1 MLHRIII
8 LCTLSCTALCAAET
22 DPDLPKPFDPTTLE
36 SLVVSSPFNRAI
48 NPSDTLI
55 LTGLAYVDGKPIA
68 HLLDTETKKTH
79 VVSEKPNHDGWVLVT
94 AVPARDF
101 KRAQATIRIGGEEVT
116 IRSNATAAADSR
128 KTSSGGQPPPSGDR
142 GPREGRGPSEG
153 DRGYSRDRR
162 GPSKEDIER
171 FQSMSQE
178 AQEKV
183 RNLFREGRDKMMN
196 MSEDDRRN
204 YIRSN
209 VEKIYAEDQQRRGG
223 SSGGGGGRPP
233 RR

>member
-1 MLHRIII
+1 MQRSALFFA
-8 LCTLSCTALCAAET
+8 LLLSLTARADEP
-22 DPDLPKPFDPTTLE
+22 DDDLPKPFNPETL
-36 SLVVSSPFNRAI
+36 SALVTSSPFNRAI

-55 LTGLAYVDGKPIA
+55 LTGLAYVGGKPIA
-68 HLLDTETKKTH
+68 HLLDSETKKTH
-79 VVSEKPNHDGWVLVT
+79 VVSEKPNHDGWVLVN
-94 AVPARDF
+94 ALPARDF

-116 IRSNATAAADSR
+116 IRSNAGAAAEAR
-128 KTSSGGQPPPSGDR
+128 KSSGGGPPPSSSSGDR
-142 GPREGRGPSEG
+142 GRGPSEG

-171 FQSMSQE
+171 FQSMSPE

-183 RNLFREGRDKMMN
+183 RNLFRDGREKMMN

-209 VEKIYAEDQQRRGG
+209 VEKIHAEDQQRRG
-223 SSGGGGGRPP
+223 SGGGGGGPP
-233 RR
+233 PGR

>member
-1 MLHRIII
+1 MNRP
-8 LCTLSCTALCAAET
+8 TLIFALLLGLTARADEP
-22 DPDLPKPFDPTTLE
+22 DDDLPKPFDPTSLE
-36 SLVVSSPFNRAI
+36 SLIVSSPFNRAI

-55 LTGLAYVDGKPIA
+55 LTGMAYVGGKPIA

-79 VVSEKPNHDGWVLVT
+79 VVSEKPNHDGWVLVN
-94 AVPARDF
+94 ALPARDF

-116 IRSNATAAADSR
+116 IRSNDAAAAEAR
-128 KTSSGGQPPPSGDR
+128 KPSSSGGPPPSSSSSDR
-142 GPREGRGPSEG
+142 GRGPSEG

-171 FQSMSQE
+171 FQSMSPE

-183 RNLFREGRDKMMN
+183 RNLFRDSREKLMN

-209 VEKIYAEDQQRRGG
+209 VDKIHADDQQRRG
-223 SSGGGGGRPP
+223 SGGGGGPSPGR
-233 RR
+233 

>member
-1 MLHRIII
+1 MPHRIVI
-8 LCTLSCTALCAAET
+8 LCTFFSLALCAVET

-36 SLVVSSPFNRAI
+36 SLIVSSPFNRAI

-55 LTGLAYVDGKPIA
+55 LTGLAYVGGKPIA

-79 VVSEKPNHDGWVLVT
+79 VVSEKPNHDGWVLVN
-94 AVPARDF
+94 ALPARDF

-116 IRSNATAAADSR
+116 IRSNATAAAESR
-128 KTSSGGQPPPSGDR
+128 KSPSGAPPPPSSG

-183 RNLFREGRDKMMN
+183 RNMFRDSREKLMN

-209 VEKIYAEDQQRRGG
+209 VEKIYSEDQQRK
-223 SSGGGGGRPP
+223 GGGGGGGGDGPRPN
-233 RR
+233 R

>member
-1 MLHRIII
+1 MKRLASI
-8 LCTLSCTALCAAET
+8 LALAASLGSQAAET
-22 DPDLPKPFDPTTLE
+22 DPDLPQPFDPSTLAT
-36 SLVVSSPFNRAI
+36 LVESSPFNRAI

-55 LTGLAYVDGKPIA
+55 LTGLAYVGGKPIA
-68 HLLDTETKKTH
+68 HLLDSETKKTH
-79 VVSEKPNHDGWVLVT
+79 VVSEKPNHDGWVLVD
-94 AVPARDF
+94 ALPARDF
-101 KRAQATIRIGGEEVT
+101 KRAQVTIRIGGEEVT
-116 IRSNATAAADSR
+116 IRSNATAAADAR
-128 KTSSGGQPPPSGDR
+128 KSNNGAPPPPPSSSDR
-142 GPREGRGPSEG
+142 GRGPSEG

-183 RNLFREGRDKMMN
+183 RNLFRDSREKLMN

-223 SSGGGGGRPP
+223 GGGGGARPP